1 LKTDIRIPFRVYP
14 GNGEKAIDTTKTKD
28 TQQRSIINGYDDGV
42 GMVKSNSS
50 SRINFYFLI
59 KNYSIVVYS

>member
-1 LKTDIRIPFRVYP
+1 MV
-14 GNGEKAIDTTKTKD
+14 EKAIDTTKTKD